1 MGTFNFGAGTT
12 NYRGEVLEELL
23 TLTAQ
28 KTDTFEKGLIH
39 VVPQIQKQLTLP
51 SIKLGNIIQDRKPT
65 PDSSVGEYKF
75 AERYLAP
82 KDFMIYIEFNPR
94 EFESYYK
101 QFQPVNNLVFRKL
114 APEVQATM
122 IRLLIEGKDAYI
134 DQAIWC
140 SATASQKAKIQNSAG
155 IDGTSIIGAKNEY
168 GEMKYWDGAIARML
182 MNANASEESEDAKSG
197 KIMLAGNGSFASG
210 EAVETE
216 LYNMYHKLPPKI
228 RAISGLSILMDYN
241 TWDMYDQYLT
251 SKENKY
257 TDNTQIN
264 ARTFK
269 GKRIIPMVAFPE
281 HTIIIGKFTS
291 GRDSNL
297 WMSVDMAD
305 DINVIQCDKLQNNS
319 ELYFF
324 KALMKMDV
332 NIVKPSEIIA
342 HLPYKYTGE

>member
-1 MGTFNFGAGTT
+1 MATFNFGAGET
-12 NYRGEVLEELL
+12 NYTGEVLEELL

-28 KTDTFEKGLIH
+28 KTDTFAKGLIH
-39 VVPQIQKQLTLP
+39 VEPQIQKQLTLP
-51 SIKLGNIIQDRKPT
+51 SIKLGKIIQDRKPT
-65 PDSSVGEYKF
+65 PDSSVGEYSF

-82 KDFMIYIEFNPR
+82 KDFMIYLEFNPR
-94 EFESYYK
+94 EFERYYK
-101 QFQPVNNLVFRKL
+101 AFQPVDNLVFRKL
-114 APEVQATM
+114 DPYVQAKM
-122 IRLLIEGKDAYI
+122 LRLLMEGKEAYI

-140 SATASQKAKIQNSAG
+140 SATATQKAKIANSDG
-155 IDGTSIIGAKNEY
+155 IEGTSIIGAENEY
-168 GEMKYWDGAIARML
+168 GQMKYWDGAIARML
-182 MNANASEESEDAKSG
+182 MNANAEEDSEDKKSG
-197 KIMLAGNGSFASG
+197 DIMLAGNGSFANG

-228 RAISGLSILMDYN
+228 RAISGLKILMDYN

-251 SKENKY
+251 AKEHKY
-257 TDNTQIN
+257 VDNTQIN

-269 GKRIIPMVAFPE
+269 GKQIIPMVAFPDN
-281 HTIIIGKFTS
+281 TIIIGKFS
-291 GRDSNL
+291 RGRDSNL

-324 KALMKMDV
+324 KALMKIDV

-342 HLPYKYTGE
+342 HLPYKYTK

>member
-1 MGTFNFGAGTT
+1 MATFNFGAGET
-12 NYRGEVLEELL
+12 NYTGEVLEELL

-28 KTDTFEKGLIH
+28 KTDTFAKGLIH
-39 VVPQIQKQLTLP
+39 VEPQIQKQLTLP
-51 SIKLGNIIQDRKPT
+51 SIKLGKIIQDRKPT
-65 PDSSVGEYKF
+65 PDSSVGEYSF

-82 KDFMIYIEFNPR
+82 KDFMIYLEFNPR
-94 EFESYYK
+94 EFERYYK
-101 QFQPVNNLVFRKL
+101 AFQPVDNLVFRKL
-114 APEVQATM
+114 DPYVQAKM
-122 IRLLIEGKDAYI
+122 LRLLMEGKEAYI

-140 SATASQKAKIQNSAG
+140 SATATQKAKIANSDG
-155 IDGTSIIGAKNEY
+155 IEGTSIIGAENEY
-168 GEMKYWDGAIARML
+168 GQMKYWDGAIARML
-182 MNANASEESEDAKSG
+182 MNANAEEDSEDKKSG
-197 KIMLAGNGSFASG
+197 DIMLAGNGSFANG

-228 RAISGLSILMDYN
+228 RAISGLKILMDYN

-251 SKENKY
+251 AKENKY
-257 TDNTQIN
+257 VDNTQIN

-269 GKRIIPMVAFPE
+269 GKQIIPMVAFPDN
-281 HTIIIGKFTS
+281 TIIIGKFSS

-324 KALMKMDV
+324 KALMKIDV

-342 HLPYKYTGE
+342 HLPYKYTK

>member
-1 MGTFNFGAGTT
+1 MATFNFGAGET
-12 NYRGEVLEELL
+12 NYTGEVLEELL

-28 KTDTFEKGLIH
+28 KTDTFAKGLIH
-39 VVPQIQKQLTLP
+39 VEPQIQKQLTLP
-51 SIKLGNIIQDRKPT
+51 SIKLGKIIQDRKPT
-65 PDSSVGEYKF
+65 PDSSVGEYSF
-75 AERYLAP
+75 TERYLAP
-82 KDFMIYIEFNPR
+82 KDFMIYLEFNPR
-94 EFESYYK
+94 EFERYYK
-101 QFQPVNNLVFRKL
+101 AFQPVDNLVFRKL
-114 APEVQATM
+114 DPYVQAKM
-122 IRLLIEGKDAYI
+122 LRLLMEGKEAYI

-140 SATASQKAKIQNSAG
+140 SATATQKAKIANSDG
-155 IDGTSIIGAKNEY
+155 IEGTSIIGSENEY
-168 GEMKYWDGAIARML
+168 GQMKYWDGAIARML
-182 MNANASEESEDAKSG
+182 MNANAEEDSEDKKSG
-197 KIMLAGNGSFASG
+197 DIMLAGNGSFANG

-228 RAISGLSILMDYN
+228 RAISGLKILMDYN

-251 SKENKY
+251 AKEHKY
-257 TDNTQIN
+257 VDNTQIN

-269 GKRIIPMVAFPE
+269 GKQIIPMVAFPDN
-281 HTIIIGKFTS
+281 TIIIGKFSS

-324 KALMKMDV
+324 KALMKIDV

-342 HLPYKYTGE
+342 HLPYKYTK

>member
-1 MGTFNFGAGTT
+1 MATFNFGAGET
-12 NYRGEVLEELL
+12 NYTGEVLEELL

-28 KTDTFEKGLIH
+28 KTDTFAKGLIH
-39 VVPQIQKQLTLP
+39 VEPQIQKQLTLP
-51 SIKLGNIIQDRKPT
+51 SIKLGKIIQDRKPT
-65 PDSSVGEYKF
+65 PDSSVGEYSF

-82 KDFMIYIEFNPR
+82 KDFMIYLEFNPR
-94 EFESYYK
+94 EFERYYK
-101 QFQPVNNLVFRKL
+101 AFQPVDNLVFRKL
-114 APEVQATM
+114 DPYVQAKM
-122 IRLLIEGKDAYI
+122 LRLLMEGKEAYI

-140 SATASQKAKIQNSAG
+140 SATATQKAKIANSDG
-155 IDGTSIIGAKNEY
+155 IEGTSIIGAENEY
-168 GEMKYWDGAIARML
+168 GQMKYWDGAIARML
-182 MNANASEESEDAKSG
+182 MNANADEDSEDKKSG
-197 KIMLAGNGSFASG
+197 DIMLAGNGSFANG

-228 RAISGLSILMDYN
+228 RAISGLKILMDYN

-251 SKENKY
+251 AKEHKY
-257 TDNTQIN
+257 VDNTQIN

-269 GKRIIPMVAFPE
+269 GKQIIPMVAFPDN
-281 HTIIIGKFTS
+281 TIIIGKFSS

-324 KALMKMDV
+324 KALMKIDV

-342 HLPYKYTGE
+342 HLPYKYTK

>member
-1 MGTFNFGAGTT
+1 MATFNFGAGEN
-12 NYRGEVLEELL
+12 NYTGEVLEELL

-28 KTDTFEKGLIH
+28 KTDTFAKGLIH
-39 VVPQIQKQLTLP
+39 VEPQIQKQLTLP
-51 SIKLGNIIQDRKPT
+51 SIKLGKIIQDRKPT
-65 PDSSVGEYKF
+65 PDSSVGEYSF

-82 KDFMIYIEFNPR
+82 KDFMIYLEFNPR
-94 EFESYYK
+94 EFERYYK
-101 QFQPVNNLVFRKL
+101 AFQPVDNLVFRKL
-114 APEVQATM
+114 DPYVQAKM
-122 IRLLIEGKDAYI
+122 LRLLMEGKEAYI

-140 SATASQKAKIQNSAG
+140 SATATQKAKIANSDG
-155 IDGTSIIGAKNEY
+155 IGGTSIIGAENEY
-168 GEMKYWDGAIARML
+168 GQMKYWDGAIARML
-182 MNANASEESEDAKSG
+182 MNANAEEDSEDKKSG
-197 KIMLAGNGSFASG
+197 DIMLAGNGSFANG

-228 RAISGLSILMDYN
+228 RAISGLKILMDYN

-251 SKENKY
+251 AKEHKY
-257 TDNTQIN
+257 VDNTQIN

-269 GKRIIPMVAFPE
+269 GKQIIPMVAFPDN
-281 HTIIIGKFTS
+281 TIIIGKFSS

-324 KALMKMDV
+324 KALMKIDV

-342 HLPYKYTGE
+342 HLPYKYTK

>member
-1 MGTFNFGAGTT
+1 MATFNFGAGET
-12 NYRGEVLEELL
+12 NYTGEVLEELL

-28 KTDTFEKGLIH
+28 KTDTFDKGLIH
-39 VVPQIQKQLTLP
+39 VEPQIQKQLTLP
-51 SIKLGNIIQDRKPT
+51 SIKLGKIIQDRKPT
-65 PDSSVGEYKF
+65 PDSSVGEYSL

-82 KDFMIYIEFNPR
+82 KDFMIYLEFNPR
-94 EFESYYK
+94 EFERYYK
-101 QFQPVNNLVFRKL
+101 AFQPVDNLVFRKL
-114 APEVQATM
+114 NSYVQAKM
-122 IRLLIEGKDAYI
+122 IQLLFEGKEAYI

-140 SATASQKAKIQNSAG
+140 SATATQKAKITNSDG
-155 IDGTSIIGAKNEY
+155 IEGTSIIGAENEY
-168 GEMKYWDGAIARML
+168 GQMKYWDGAIARML
-182 MNANASEESEDAKSG
+182 MNANAEEGSEDKNSG
-197 KIMLAGNGSFASG
+197 EITLAGNGSFANG

-228 RAISGLSILMDYN
+228 RAISGLKILMDYN

-251 SKENKY
+251 AKENKY
-257 TDNTQIN
+257 VDNTQIN

-269 GKRIIPMVAFPE
+269 GKQIIPMVAFPDN
-281 HTIIIGKFTS
+281 TIIIGKFS
-291 GRDSNL
+291 RGRDSNL

-324 KALMKMDV
+324 KALMKIDV

-342 HLPYKYTGE
+342 HLPYKYTK

>member
-1 MGTFNFGAGTT
+1 MATFNFGAGET
-12 NYRGEVLEELL
+12 NYTGEVLEELL

-28 KTDTFEKGLIH
+28 KTDTFAKGLIH
-39 VVPQIQKQLTLP
+39 VEPQIQKQLTLP
-51 SIKLGNIIQDRKPT
+51 SIKLGKIIQDRKPT
-65 PDSSVGEYKF
+65 PDSSVGEYSF

-82 KDFMIYIEFNPR
+82 KDFMIYLEFNPR
-94 EFESYYK
+94 EFERYYK
-101 QFQPVNNLVFRKL
+101 AFQPVDNLVFRKL
-114 APEVQATM
+114 DPYVQAKM
-122 IRLLIEGKDAYI
+122 LRLLMEGKEAYI

-140 SATASQKAKIQNSAG
+140 SATATQKAKIANSDG
-155 IDGTSIIGAKNEY
+155 IEGTSIIGAENEY
-168 GEMKYWDGAIARML
+168 GQMKYWDGAIARML
-182 MNANASEESEDAKSG
+182 MNANAEENSEDKKSG
-197 KIMLAGNGSFASG
+197 DIMLAGNGSFANG

-228 RAISGLSILMDYN
+228 RAISGLKILMDYN

-251 SKENKY
+251 AKEHKY
-257 TDNTQIN
+257 VDNTQIN

-269 GKRIIPMVAFPE
+269 GKQIIPMVAFPDN
-281 HTIIIGKFTS
+281 TIIIGKFSS

-324 KALMKMDV
+324 KALMKIDV

-342 HLPYKYTGE
+342 HLPYKYTN

>member
-1 MGTFNFGAGTT
+1 MATFNFGAGET
-12 NYRGEVLEELL
+12 NYTGEVLEELL

-28 KTDTFEKGLIH
+28 KTDTFAKGLIH
-39 VVPQIQKQLTLP
+39 VEPQIQKQLTLP
-51 SIKLGNIIQDRKPT
+51 SIKLGKIIQDRKPT
-65 PDSSVGEYKF
+65 PDSSVGEYSF

-82 KDFMIYIEFNPR
+82 KDFMIYLEFNPR
-94 EFESYYK
+94 EFERYYK
-101 QFQPVNNLVFRKL
+101 AFQPVDNLVFRKL
-114 APEVQATM
+114 DPYVQAKM
-122 IRLLIEGKDAYI
+122 LRLLMEGKEAYI

-140 SATASQKAKIQNSAG
+140 SATATQKAKIANTEG
-155 IDGTSIIGAKNEY
+155 IEGTSIIGAENEY
-168 GEMKYWDGAIARML
+168 GKMKYWDGAIARML
-182 MNANASEESEDAKSG
+182 MNANAEEDSEDKKSG
-197 KIMLAGNGSFASG
+197 DIMLAGNGSFANG

-228 RAISGLSILMDYN
+228 RAISGLKILMDYN

-251 SKENKY
+251 AKEHKY
-257 TDNTQIN
+257 VDNTQIN

-269 GKRIIPMVAFPE
+269 GKQIIPMVAFPDN
-281 HTIIIGKFTS
+281 TIIIGKFSS

-324 KALMKMDV
+324 KALMKIDV

-342 HLPYKYTGE
+342 HLPYTYTK

>member
-1 MGTFNFGAGTT
+1 MATFNFGAGET
-12 NYRGEVLEELL
+12 NYTGEVLEELL

-28 KTDTFEKGLIH
+28 KTDTFAKGLIH
-39 VVPQIQKQLTLP
+39 VEPQIQKQLTLP
-51 SIKLGNIIQDRKPT
+51 SIKLGKIIQDRKPT
-65 PDSSVGEYKF
+65 PDSSVGEYSF

-82 KDFMIYIEFNPR
+82 KDFMIYLEFNPR
-94 EFESYYK
+94 EFERYYK
-101 QFQPVNNLVFRKL
+101 AFQPVDNLVFRKL
-114 APEVQATM
+114 DPYVQAKM
-122 IRLLIEGKDAYI
+122 LRLLMEGKEAYI

-140 SATASQKAKIQNSAG
+140 SATATQKAKIANSDG
-155 IDGTSIIGAKNEY
+155 IEGTSIIGSENEY
-168 GEMKYWDGAIARML
+168 GQMKYWDGAIARML
-182 MNANASEESEDAKSG
+182 MNANAEEDSEDKKSG
-197 KIMLAGNGSFASG
+197 DIMLAGNGSFANG

-228 RAISGLSILMDYN
+228 RAISGLKILMDYN

-251 SKENKY
+251 AKEHKY
-257 TDNTQIN
+257 VDNTQIN

-269 GKRIIPMVAFPE
+269 GKQIIPMVAFPDN
-281 HTIIIGKFTS
+281 TIIIGKFSS

-324 KALMKMDV
+324 KALMKIDV

-342 HLPYKYTGE
+342 HLPYKYTK

>member
-1 MGTFNFGAGTT
+1 MATFNFGAGET
-12 NYRGEVLEELL
+12 NYTGEVLEELL

-28 KTDTFEKGLIH
+28 KTDTFAKGLIH
-39 VVPQIQKQLTLP
+39 VEPQIQKQLTLP
-51 SIKLGNIIQDRKPT
+51 SIKLGKIIQDRKPT
-65 PDSSVGEYKF
+65 PDSSVGEYSF

-82 KDFMIYIEFNPR
+82 KDFMIYLEFNPR
-94 EFESYYK
+94 EFERYYK
-101 QFQPVNNLVFRKL
+101 AFQPVDNLVFRKL
-114 APEVQATM
+114 DPYVQAKM
-122 IRLLIEGKDAYI
+122 LRLLMEGKEAYI

-140 SATASQKAKIQNSAG
+140 SATATQKAKIANSEG
-155 IDGTSIIGAKNEY
+155 IEGTSIIGAENEY
-168 GEMKYWDGAIARML
+168 GQMKYWDGAIARML
-182 MNANASEESEDAKSG
+182 MNANAEEDSEDKKSG
-197 KIMLAGNGSFASG
+197 DIMLAGNGSFANG

-228 RAISGLSILMDYN
+228 RAISGLKILMDYN

-251 SKENKY
+251 AKEHKY
-257 TDNTQIN
+257 VDNTQIN

-269 GKRIIPMVAFPE
+269 GKQIIPMVAFPDN
-281 HTIIIGKFTS
+281 TIIIGKFSS

-319 ELYFF
+319 ELHFF
-324 KALMKMDV
+324 KALMKIDV

-342 HLPYKYTGE
+342 HLPYKYTK

>member
-1 MGTFNFGAGTT
+1 MATFNFGAGET
-12 NYRGEVLEELL
+12 NYTGEVLEELL

-28 KTDTFEKGLIH
+28 KTDTFAKGLIH
-39 VVPQIQKQLTLP
+39 VEPQIQKQLTLP
-51 SIKLGNIIQDRKPT
+51 SIKLGKIIQDRKPT
-65 PDSSVGEYKF
+65 PDSSVGEYSF

-82 KDFMIYIEFNPR
+82 KDFMIYLEFNPR
-94 EFESYYK
+94 EFERYYK
-101 QFQPVNNLVFRKL
+101 AFQPVDNLVFRKL
-114 APEVQATM
+114 NSYVQAKM
-122 IRLLIEGKDAYI
+122 IQLLFEGKEAYI

-140 SATASQKAKIQNSAG
+140 SATATQKAKITNSEG
-155 IDGTSIIGAKNEY
+155 IEGTSIIGAENEY
-168 GEMKYWDGAIARML
+168 GQMKYWDGAIARML
-182 MNANASEESEDAKSG
+182 MNANAEEGSEDKKSG
-197 KIMLAGNGSFASG
+197 EITLAGNGSFANG

-228 RAISGLSILMDYN
+228 RAISGLKILMDYN

-251 SKENKY
+251 AKEHKY
-257 TDNTQIN
+257 VDNTQIN

-269 GKRIIPMVAFPE
+269 GKQIIPMVAFPDN
-281 HTIIIGKFTS
+281 TIIFGKFSS

-297 WMSVDMAD
+297 WMSVDVAD

-324 KALMKMDV
+324 KALMKIDV

-342 HLPYKYTGE
+342 HLPYQYTK

>member
-1 MGTFNFGAGTT
+1 MATFNFGAGET
-12 NYRGEVLEELL
+12 NYTGEVLEELL

-28 KTDTFEKGLIH
+28 KTDTFAKGLIH
-39 VVPQIQKQLTLP
+39 VEPQIQKQLTLP
-51 SIKLGNIIQDRKPT
+51 SIKLGKIIQDRKPT
-65 PDSSVGEYKF
+65 PDSSVGEYSF

-82 KDFMIYIEFNPR
+82 KDFMIYLEFNPR
-94 EFESYYK
+94 EFERYYK
-101 QFQPVNNLVFRKL
+101 AFQPVDNLVFRKL
-114 APEVQATM
+114 DPYVQAKM
-122 IRLLIEGKDAYI
+122 LRLLMEGKEAYI

-140 SATASQKAKIQNSAG
+140 SATATQKAKIANSEG
-155 IDGTSIIGAKNEY
+155 IEGTSIIGAENEY
-168 GEMKYWDGAIARML
+168 GQMKYWDGAIARML
-182 MNANASEESEDAKSG
+182 MNANAEEDSEDKKSG
-197 KIMLAGNGSFASG
+197 DIMLAGNGSFANG

-228 RAISGLSILMDYN
+228 RAISGLKILMDYN

-251 SKENKY
+251 AKEHKY
-257 TDNTQIN
+257 VDNTQIN

-269 GKRIIPMVAFPE
+269 GKQIIPMVAFPDN
-281 HTIIIGKFTS
+281 TIIIGKFSS

-324 KALMKMDV
+324 KALMKIDV

-342 HLPYKYTGE
+342 HLPYKYTK

>member
-1 MGTFNFGAGTT
+1 MATFNFGAGET
-12 NYRGEVLEELL
+12 NYTGEVLEELL

-28 KTDTFEKGLIH
+28 KTDTFAKGLIH
-39 VVPQIQKQLTLP
+39 VEPQIQKQLTLL
-51 SIKLGNIIQDRKPT
+51 SIKLGKIIQDRKPT
-65 PDSSVGEYKF
+65 PDSSVGEYSF

-82 KDFMIYIEFNPR
+82 KDFMIYLEFNPR
-94 EFESYYK
+94 EFERYYK
-101 QFQPVNNLVFRKL
+101 AFQPVDNLVFRKL
-114 APEVQATM
+114 DPYVQAKM
-122 IRLLIEGKDAYI
+122 LRLLMEGKEAYI

-140 SATASQKAKIQNSAG
+140 SATATQKAKIANSDG
-155 IDGTSIIGAKNEY
+155 IEGTSIIGAENEY
-168 GEMKYWDGAIARML
+168 GQMKYWDGAIARML
-182 MNANASEESEDAKSG
+182 MNANAEENSEDKKSG
-197 KIMLAGNGSFASG
+197 DIMLAGNGSFANG
-210 EAVETE
+210 EAVEIE

-228 RAISGLSILMDYN
+228 RAISGLKILMDYN

-251 SKENKY
+251 AKEHKY
-257 TDNTQIN
+257 VDNTQIN

-269 GKRIIPMVAFPE
+269 GKQIIPMVAFPDN
-281 HTIIIGKFTS
+281 TIIIGKFSS

-324 KALMKMDV
+324 KALMKIDV

-342 HLPYKYTGE
+342 HLPYKYTK

>member
-1 MGTFNFGAGTT
+1 MATFNFGAGET
-12 NYRGEVLEELL
+12 NYTGEVLEELL

-28 KTDTFEKGLIH
+28 KTDTFAKGLIH
-39 VVPQIQKQLTLP
+39 VEPQIQKQLTLP
-51 SIKLGNIIQDRKPT
+51 SIKLGKIIQDRKPT
-65 PDSSVGEYKF
+65 PDSSVGEYSF

-82 KDFMIYIEFNPR
+82 KDFMIYLEFNPR
-94 EFESYYK
+94 EFERYYK
-101 QFQPVNNLVFRKL
+101 AFQPVDNLVFRKL
-114 APEVQATM
+114 DPYVQAKM
-122 IRLLIEGKDAYI
+122 LRLLMEGKEAYI

-140 SATASQKAKIQNSAG
+140 SATATQKAKIANSES
-155 IDGTSIIGAKNEY
+155 IEGTSIIGAENEY
-168 GEMKYWDGAIARML
+168 GQMKYWDGAIARML
-182 MNANASEESEDAKSG
+182 MNANAEEDSEDKKSG
-197 KIMLAGNGSFASG
+197 DIMLAGNGSFANG

-228 RAISGLSILMDYN
+228 RAISGLKILMDYN

-251 SKENKY
+251 AKEHKY
-257 TDNTQIN
+257 VDNTQIN

-269 GKRIIPMVAFPE
+269 GKQIIPMVAFQDN
-281 HTIIIGKFTS
+281 TIIIGKFSS

-297 WMSVDMAD
+297 WMSVDVAD

-324 KALMKMDV
+324 KALMKIDV

-342 HLPYKYTGE
+342 HLPYQYTK

>member
-1 MGTFNFGAGTT
+1 MATFNFGAGET
-12 NYRGEVLEELL
+12 NYTGEVLEELL

-28 KTDTFEKGLIH
+28 KTDTFAKGLIH
-39 VVPQIQKQLTLP
+39 VEPQIQKQLTLP
-51 SIKLGNIIQDRKPT
+51 SIKLGKIIQDRKPT
-65 PDSSVGEYKF
+65 PDSSVGEYSF

-82 KDFMIYIEFNPR
+82 KDFMIYLEFNPR
-94 EFESYYK
+94 EFERYYK
-101 QFQPVNNLVFRKL
+101 AFQPVDNLVFRKL
-114 APEVQATM
+114 DPYVQAKM
-122 IRLLIEGKDAYI
+122 LRLLMEGKEAYI

-140 SATASQKAKIQNSAG
+140 SATATQKAKIANSDG
-155 IDGTSIIGAKNEY
+155 IEGTSIIGAENEY
-168 GEMKYWDGAIARML
+168 GQMKYWDGAIARML
-182 MNANASEESEDAKSG
+182 MNANAEEDSEDKKSG
-197 KIMLAGNGSFASG
+197 DIMLAGNGSFANG

-228 RAISGLSILMDYN
+228 RAISGLKILMDYN

-257 TDNTQIN
+257 VDNTQIN
-264 ARTFK
+264 VRTFK
-269 GKRIIPMVAFPE
+269 GKQIIPMVAFPDN
-281 HTIIIGKFTS
+281 TIIIGKFSS

-324 KALMKMDV
+324 KALMKIDV

-342 HLPYKYTGE
+342 HLPYKYTK

>member
-1 MGTFNFGAGTT
+1 MATFNFGAGET
-12 NYRGEVLEELL
+12 NYTGEVLEELL

-28 KTDTFEKGLIH
+28 KTDTFAKGLIH
-39 VVPQIQKQLTLP
+39 VEPQIQKQLTLP
-51 SIKLGNIIQDRKPT
+51 SIKLGKIIQDRKPT
-65 PDSSVGEYKF
+65 PDSSVGEYSF

-82 KDFMIYIEFNPR
+82 KDFMIYLEFNPR
-94 EFESYYK
+94 EFERYYK
-101 QFQPVNNLVFRKL
+101 AFQPVDNLVFRKL
-114 APEVQATM
+114 DPYVQAKM
-122 IRLLIEGKDAYI
+122 LRLLMEGKEAYI

-140 SATASQKAKIQNSAG
+140 SATATQKAKIANSDG
-155 IDGTSIIGAKNEY
+155 IEGTSIIGAENEY
-168 GEMKYWDGAIARML
+168 GQMKYWDGAIARML
-182 MNANASEESEDAKSG
+182 MNANADEDSEDKKSG
-197 KIMLAGNGSFASG
+197 DIMLAGNGSFANG

-228 RAISGLSILMDYN
+228 RAISGLKILMDYN

-251 SKENKY
+251 AKENKY
-257 TDNTQIN
+257 VDNTQIN

-269 GKRIIPMVAFPE
+269 GKQIIPMVAFPDN
-281 HTIIIGKFTS
+281 TIIIGKFSS

-324 KALMKMDV
+324 KALMKIDV

-342 HLPYKYTGE
+342 HLPYKYTK

>member
-1 MGTFNFGAGTT
+1 MATFNFGAGET
-12 NYRGEVLEELL
+12 NYTGEVLEELL

-28 KTDTFEKGLIH
+28 KTDTFAKGLIH
-39 VVPQIQKQLTLP
+39 VEPQIQKQLTLP
-51 SIKLGNIIQDRKPT
+51 SIKLGKIIQDRKPT
-65 PDSSVGEYKF
+65 PDSSVGEYSF

-82 KDFMIYIEFNPR
+82 KDFMIYLEFNPR
-94 EFESYYK
+94 EFERYYK
-101 QFQPVNNLVFRKL
+101 AFQPVDNLVFRKL
-114 APEVQATM
+114 DPYVQAKM
-122 IRLLIEGKDAYI
+122 LRLLMEGKEAYI

-140 SATASQKAKIQNSAG
+140 SATATQKAKIANSDG
-155 IDGTSIIGAKNEY
+155 IKGTSIIGAENEY
-168 GEMKYWDGAIARML
+168 GQMKYWDGAIARML
-182 MNANASEESEDAKSG
+182 MNANAEEDSEDKKSG
-197 KIMLAGNGSFASG
+197 DIMLAGNGSFANG

-228 RAISGLSILMDYN
+228 RAISGLKILMDYN

-251 SKENKY
+251 AKEHKY
-257 TDNTQIN
+257 VDNTQIN

-269 GKRIIPMVAFPE
+269 GKQIIPMVAFQDN
-281 HTIIIGKFTS
+281 TIIIGKFSS

-324 KALMKMDV
+324 KALMKIDV

-342 HLPYKYTGE
+342 HLPYKYTK

>member
-1 MGTFNFGAGTT
+1 MATFNFGAGET
-12 NYRGEVLEELL
+12 NYTGEVLEELL

-28 KTDTFEKGLIH
+28 KTDTFAKGLIH
-39 VVPQIQKQLTLP
+39 VEPQIQKQLTLP
-51 SIKLGNIIQDRKPT
+51 SIKLGKIIQDRKPT
-65 PDSSVGEYKF
+65 PDSSVGEYSF

-82 KDFMIYIEFNPR
+82 KDFMIYLEFNPR
-94 EFESYYK
+94 EFERYYK
-101 QFQPVNNLVFRKL
+101 AFQPVDNLVFRKL
-114 APEVQATM
+114 DPYVQAKM
-122 IRLLIEGKDAYI
+122 LRLLMEGKEAYI

-140 SATASQKAKIQNSAG
+140 SATATQKAKIANSDG
-155 IDGTSIIGAKNEY
+155 IEGTSIIGAENEY
-168 GEMKYWDGAIARML
+168 GQMKYWDGAIARML
-182 MNANASEESEDAKSG
+182 MNANAEENSEDKKSG
-197 KIMLAGNGSFASG
+197 DIMLAGNGSFANG

-228 RAISGLSILMDYN
+228 RAISGLKILMDYN

-251 SKENKY
+251 AKEHKY
-257 TDNTQIN
+257 VDNTQIN

-269 GKRIIPMVAFPE
+269 GKQIIPMVAFPD
-281 HTIIIGKFTS
+281 HTIIIGKFS
-291 GRDSNL
+291 RGRDSNL

-324 KALMKMDV
+324 KALMKIDV

-342 HLPYKYTGE
+342 HLPYKYTK

>member
-1 MGTFNFGAGTT
+1 MATFNFGAGET
-12 NYRGEVLEELL
+12 NYTGEVLEELL

-28 KTDTFEKGLIH
+28 KTDTFAKGLIH
-39 VVPQIQKQLTLP
+39 VEPQIQKQLTLP
-51 SIKLGNIIQDRKPT
+51 SIKLGKIIQDRKPT
-65 PDSSVGEYKF
+65 PDSSVGEYSF

-82 KDFMIYIEFNPR
+82 KDFMIYLEFNPR
-94 EFESYYK
+94 EFERYYK
-101 QFQPVNNLVFRKL
+101 ASQPVDNLVFRKL
-114 APEVQATM
+114 DPYVQAKM
-122 IRLLIEGKDAYI
+122 LRLLMEGKEAYI

-140 SATASQKAKIQNSAG
+140 SATATQKAKIANSDG
-155 IDGTSIIGAKNEY
+155 IEGTSIIGAENEY
-168 GEMKYWDGAIARML
+168 GQMKYWDGAIARML
-182 MNANASEESEDAKSG
+182 MNANAEENSEDKKSG
-197 KIMLAGNGSFASG
+197 DIMLAGNGSFANG

-228 RAISGLSILMDYN
+228 RAISGLKILMDYN

-251 SKENKY
+251 AKEHKY
-257 TDNTQIN
+257 VDNTQIN

-269 GKRIIPMVAFPE
+269 GKQIIPMVAFPDN
-281 HTIIIGKFTS
+281 TIIIGKFSS

-324 KALMKMDV
+324 KALMKIDV

-342 HLPYKYTGE
+342 HLPYKYTK

>member
-1 MGTFNFGAGTT
+1 MATFNFGAGET
-12 NYRGEVLEELL
+12 NYTGEVLEELL

-28 KTDTFEKGLIH
+28 KTDTFAKGLIH
-39 VVPQIQKQLTLP
+39 VEPQIQKQLTLP
-51 SIKLGNIIQDRKPT
+51 SIKLGKIIQDRKPT
-65 PDSSVGEYKF
+65 PDSSVGEYSF

-82 KDFMIYIEFNPR
+82 KDFMIYLEFNPR
-94 EFESYYK
+94 EFERYYK
-101 QFQPVNNLVFRKL
+101 AFQPVDNLVFRKL
-114 APEVQATM
+114 DPYVQAKM
-122 IRLLIEGKDAYI
+122 LRLLMEGKEAYI

-140 SATASQKAKIQNSAG
+140 SATATQKAKIANSDG
-155 IDGTSIIGAKNEY
+155 IEGTSIIGAENEY
-168 GEMKYWDGAIARML
+168 GQMKYWDGAIARML
-182 MNANASEESEDAKSG
+182 MNANAEEDSEDKKSG
-197 KIMLAGNGSFASG
+197 DIMLAGNGSFANG

-228 RAISGLSILMDYN
+228 RAISGLKILMDYN

-251 SKENKY
+251 AKEHKY
-257 TDNTQIN
+257 VDNTQIN

-269 GKRIIPMVAFPE
+269 GKQIIPMVAFPDN
-281 HTIIIGKFTS
+281 TIIIGKFSS

-324 KALMKMDV
+324 KALMKIDV

-342 HLPYKYTGE
+342 HLPYKYTK

>member
-1 MGTFNFGAGTT
+1 MATFNFGAGET
-12 NYRGEVLEELL
+12 NYTGEVLEELL

-28 KTDTFEKGLIH
+28 KTDTFAKGLIH
-39 VVPQIQKQLTLP
+39 VEPQIQKQLTLP
-51 SIKLGNIIQDRKPT
+51 SIKLGKIIQDRKPT
-65 PDSSVGEYKF
+65 PDSSVGEYSF

-82 KDFMIYIEFNPR
+82 KDFMIYLEFNPR
-94 EFESYYK
+94 EFERYYK
-101 QFQPVNNLVFRKL
+101 AFQPVDNLVFRKL
-114 APEVQATM
+114 DPYVQAKM
-122 IRLLIEGKDAYI
+122 LRLLMEGKEAYI

-140 SATASQKAKIQNSAG
+140 SATATQKAKIANSDG
-155 IDGTSIIGAKNEY
+155 IEGTSIIGAENEY
-168 GEMKYWDGAIARML
+168 GQMKYWDGAIARML
-182 MNANASEESEDAKSG
+182 MNANADEDSEDKKSG
-197 KIMLAGNGSFASG
+197 DIMLAGNGSFANG

-228 RAISGLSILMDYN
+228 RAISGLKILMDYN

-251 SKENKY
+251 AKEHKY
-257 TDNTQIN
+257 VDNTQIN

-269 GKRIIPMVAFPE
+269 GKQIIPMVAFPDN
-281 HTIIIGKFTS
+281 TIIIGKFSS

-324 KALMKMDV
+324 KALMKIDV

-342 HLPYKYTGE
+342 HLPYNYTK

>member
-1 MGTFNFGAGTT
+1 MATFNFGAGET
-12 NYRGEVLEELL
+12 NYTGEVLEELL

-28 KTDTFEKGLIH
+28 KTDTFAKGLIH
-39 VVPQIQKQLTLP
+39 VEPQIQKQLTLP
-51 SIKLGNIIQDRKPT
+51 SIKLGKIIQDRKPT
-65 PDSSVGEYKF
+65 PDSSVGEYSF

-82 KDFMIYIEFNPR
+82 KDFMIYLEFNPR
-94 EFESYYK
+94 EFERYYK
-101 QFQPVNNLVFRKL
+101 AFQPVDNLVFRKL
-114 APEVQATM
+114 NSYVQAKM
-122 IRLLIEGKDAYI
+122 IQLLFEGKEAYI

-140 SATASQKAKIQNSAG
+140 SATATQKAKITNSDG
-155 IDGTSIIGAKNEY
+155 IEGTSIIGAENEY
-168 GEMKYWDGAIARML
+168 GQMKYWDGAIARML
-182 MNANASEESEDAKSG
+182 MNANADEGSEDKKSG
-197 KIMLAGNGSFASG
+197 DIMLAGNGSFANG

-228 RAISGLSILMDYN
+228 RAISGLKILMDYN

-251 SKENKY
+251 AKENKY
-257 TDNTQIN
+257 VDNTQIN

-269 GKRIIPMVAFPE
+269 GKQIIPMVAFPDN
-281 HTIIIGKFTS
+281 TIIIGKFSS

-324 KALMKMDV
+324 KALMKIDV

-342 HLPYKYTGE
+342 HLPYKYTK

>member
-1 MGTFNFGAGTT
+1 MATFNFGAGET
-12 NYRGEVLEELL
+12 NYTGEVLEELL

-28 KTDTFEKGLIH
+28 KTDTFAKGLIH
-39 VVPQIQKQLTLP
+39 VEPQIQKQLTLP
-51 SIKLGNIIQDRKPT
+51 SIKLGKIIQDRKPT
-65 PDSSVGEYKF
+65 PDSSVGEYSF

-82 KDFMIYIEFNPR
+82 KDFMIYLEFNPR
-94 EFESYYK
+94 EFERYYK
-101 QFQPVNNLVFRKL
+101 AFQPVDNLVFRKL
-114 APEVQATM
+114 DPYVQAKM
-122 IRLLIEGKDAYI
+122 LRLLMEGKEAYI

-140 SATASQKAKIQNSAG
+140 SATATQKAKIANSED
-155 IDGTSIIGAKNEY
+155 IEGTSIIGAENEY
-168 GEMKYWDGAIARML
+168 GQMKYWDGAIARML
-182 MNANASEESEDAKSG
+182 MNANAEEDSEDKKSG
-197 KIMLAGNGSFASG
+197 DIMLAGNGSFANG

-228 RAISGLSILMDYN
+228 RAISGLKILMDYN

-251 SKENKY
+251 AKEHKY
-257 TDNTQIN
+257 VDNTQIN

-269 GKRIIPMVAFPE
+269 GKQIIPMVAFPDN
-281 HTIIIGKFTS
+281 TIIIGKFSS

-324 KALMKMDV
+324 KALMKIDV

-342 HLPYKYTGE
+342 HLPYKYTK

>member
-1 MGTFNFGAGTT
+1 MATFNFGAGET
-12 NYRGEVLEELL
+12 NYTGEVLEELL

-28 KTDTFEKGLIH
+28 KTDTFAKGLIH
-39 VVPQIQKQLTLP
+39 VEPQIQKQLTLP
-51 SIKLGNIIQDRKPT
+51 SIKLGKIIQDRKPT
-65 PDSSVGEYKF
+65 PDSSVGEYSF

-82 KDFMIYIEFNPR
+82 KDFMIYLEFNPR
-94 EFESYYK
+94 EFERYYK
-101 QFQPVNNLVFRKL
+101 AFQPVDNLVFRKL
-114 APEVQATM
+114 DPYVQAKM
-122 IRLLIEGKDAYI
+122 LRLLMEGKEAYI

-140 SATASQKAKIQNSAG
+140 SATATQKAKIANSDG
-155 IDGTSIIGAKNEY
+155 IEGTSIIGAENEY
-168 GEMKYWDGAIARML
+168 GQMKYWDGAIARML
-182 MNANASEESEDAKSG
+182 MNANAKEDSEDKKSG
-197 KIMLAGNGSFASG
+197 DIMLAGNGSFANG

-228 RAISGLSILMDYN
+228 RAISGLKILMDYN

-251 SKENKY
+251 AKEHKY
-257 TDNTQIN
+257 VDNTQIN

-269 GKRIIPMVAFPE
+269 GKQIIPMVAFPDN
-281 HTIIIGKFTS
+281 TIIIGKFSS

-324 KALMKMDV
+324 KALMKIDV

-342 HLPYKYTGE
+342 HLPYKYTK

>member
-1 MGTFNFGAGTT
+1 MATFNFGAGET
-12 NYRGEVLEELL
+12 NYTGEVLEELL

-28 KTDTFEKGLIH
+28 KTDTFAKGLIH
-39 VVPQIQKQLTLP
+39 VEPQIQKQLTLP
-51 SIKLGNIIQDRKPT
+51 SIKLGKIIQDRKPT
-65 PDSSVGEYKF
+65 PDSSVGEYSF

-82 KDFMIYIEFNPR
+82 KDFMIYLEFNPR
-94 EFESYYK
+94 EFERYYK
-101 QFQPVNNLVFRKL
+101 AFQPVDNLVFRKL
-114 APEVQATM
+114 DPYVQAKM
-122 IRLLIEGKDAYI
+122 LRLLMEGKEAYI

-140 SATASQKAKIQNSAG
+140 SATATQKTKIANSEG
-155 IDGTSIIGAKNEY
+155 IEGTSIIGAENEY
-168 GEMKYWDGAIARML
+168 GQMKYWDGAIARML
-182 MNANASEESEDAKSG
+182 MNANAEEDSEDKKSG
-197 KIMLAGNGSFASG
+197 DIMLAGNGSFANG

-228 RAISGLSILMDYN
+228 RAISGLKILMDYN

-251 SKENKY
+251 AKEHKY
-257 TDNTQIN
+257 VDNTQIN

-269 GKRIIPMVAFPE
+269 GKQIIPMVAFPDN
-281 HTIIIGKFTS
+281 TIIIGKFSS

-324 KALMKMDV
+324 KALMKIDV

-342 HLPYKYTGE
+342 HLPYKYTK

>member
-1 MGTFNFGAGTT
+1 MATFNFGAGET
-12 NYRGEVLEELL
+12 NYTGEVLEELL

-28 KTDTFEKGLIH
+28 KTDTFAKGLIH
-39 VVPQIQKQLTLP
+39 VEPQIQKQLTLP
-51 SIKLGNIIQDRKPT
+51 SIKLGKIIQDRKPT
-65 PDSSVGEYKF
+65 PDSSVGEYSF

-82 KDFMIYIEFNPR
+82 KDFMIYLEFNPR
-94 EFESYYK
+94 EFERYYK
-101 QFQPVNNLVFRKL
+101 AFQPVDNLVFRKL
-114 APEVQATM
+114 DPYVQAKM
-122 IRLLIEGKDAYI
+122 LRLLMEGKEAYI

-140 SATASQKAKIQNSAG
+140 SATATQKAKIDNSDG
-155 IDGTSIIGAKNEY
+155 IKGTSIIGAENEY
-168 GEMKYWDGAIARML
+168 GQMKYWDGAIARML
-182 MNANASEESEDAKSG
+182 MNANAEENSEDKKSG
-197 KIMLAGNGSFASG
+197 DIMLAGNGSFANG

-228 RAISGLSILMDYN
+228 RAISGLKILMDYN

-251 SKENKY
+251 AKEHKY
-257 TDNTQIN
+257 VDNTQIN

-269 GKRIIPMVAFPE
+269 GKQIIPMVAFPDN
-281 HTIIIGKFTS
+281 TIIIGKFSS

-324 KALMKMDV
+324 KALMKIDV

-342 HLPYKYTGE
+342 HLPYKYTK

>member
-1 MGTFNFGAGTT
+1 MATFNFGAGET
-12 NYRGEVLEELL
+12 NYTGEVLEELL

-28 KTDTFEKGLIH
+28 KTDTFAKGLIH
-39 VVPQIQKQLTLP
+39 VEPQIQKQLTLP
-51 SIKLGNIIQDRKPT
+51 SIKLGKIIQDRKPT
-65 PDSSVGEYKF
+65 PDSSVGEYSF

-82 KDFMIYIEFNPR
+82 KDFMIYLEFNPR
-94 EFESYYK
+94 EFERYYK
-101 QFQPVNNLVFRKL
+101 AFQPVDNLVFRKL
-114 APEVQATM
+114 DPYVQAKM
-122 IRLLIEGKDAYI
+122 LRLLMEGKEAYI

-140 SATASQKAKIQNSAG
+140 SATATQKAKIANSEG
-155 IDGTSIIGAKNEY
+155 IEGTSIIGAENEY
-168 GEMKYWDGAIARML
+168 GQMKYWDGAIARML
-182 MNANASEESEDAKSG
+182 MNANAEEDSEDKKSG
-197 KIMLAGNGSFASG
+197 DIMLAGNGSFANG

-228 RAISGLSILMDYN
+228 RAISGLKILMDYN

-251 SKENKY
+251 AKEHKY
-257 TDNTQIN
+257 VDNTQIN

-269 GKRIIPMVAFPE
+269 GKQIIPMVAFPD
-281 HTIIIGKFTS
+281 HTIIIGKFS
-291 GRDSNL
+291 RGRDSNL

-324 KALMKMDV
+324 KALMKIDV

-342 HLPYKYTGE
+342 HLPYKYTK

>member
-1 MGTFNFGAGTT
+1 MATFNFGAGET
-12 NYRGEVLEELL
+12 NYTGEVLEELL

-28 KTDTFEKGLIH
+28 KTDTFAKGLIH
-39 VVPQIQKQLTLP
+39 VEPQIQKQLTLP
-51 SIKLGNIIQDRKPT
+51 SIKLGKIIQDRKPT
-65 PDSSVGEYKF
+65 PDSSVGEYSF

-82 KDFMIYIEFNPR
+82 KDFMIYLEFNPR
-94 EFESYYK
+94 EFERYYK
-101 QFQPVNNLVFRKL
+101 AFQPVDNLVFRKL
-114 APEVQATM
+114 DPYVQAKM
-122 IRLLIEGKDAYI
+122 LRLLMEGKEAYI

-140 SATASQKAKIQNSAG
+140 SATATQKAKIANSDG
-155 IDGTSIIGAKNEY
+155 IEGTSIIGAENEY
-168 GEMKYWDGAIARML
+168 GQMKYWDGAIARML
-182 MNANASEESEDAKSG
+182 MNANAEEDSEDKKSG
-197 KIMLAGNGSFASG
+197 DIILAGNGSFANG

-228 RAISGLSILMDYN
+228 RAISGLKILMDYN

-251 SKENKY
+251 AKEHKY
-257 TDNTQIN
+257 VDNTQIN

-269 GKRIIPMVAFPE
+269 GKQIIPMVAFPDN
-281 HTIIIGKFTS
+281 TIIIGKFSS

-324 KALMKMDV
+324 KALMKIDV

-342 HLPYKYTGE
+342 HLPYKYTK

>member
-1 MGTFNFGAGTT
+1 MATFNFGAGET
-12 NYRGEVLEELL
+12 NYTGEVLEELL

-28 KTDTFEKGLIH
+28 KTDTFAKGLIH
-39 VVPQIQKQLTLP
+39 VEPQIQKQLTLP
-51 SIKLGNIIQDRKPT
+51 SIKLGKIIQDRKPT
-65 PDSSVGEYKF
+65 PDSSVGEYSF

-82 KDFMIYIEFNPR
+82 KDFMIYLEFNPR
-94 EFESYYK
+94 EFERYYK
-101 QFQPVNNLVFRKL
+101 AFQPVDNLVFRKL
-114 APEVQATM
+114 DPYVQAKM
-122 IRLLIEGKDAYI
+122 LRLLMEGKEAYI

-140 SATASQKAKIQNSAG
+140 SATATQKAKIANSDG
-155 IDGTSIIGAKNEY
+155 IEGTSIIGAENEY
-168 GEMKYWDGAIARML
+168 GQMKYWDGAIARML
-182 MNANASEESEDAKSG
+182 MNANAEENSEDKKSG
-197 KIMLAGNGSFASG
+197 DIMLAGNGSFANG

-228 RAISGLSILMDYN
+228 RAISGLKILMDYN

-251 SKENKY
+251 AKEHKY
-257 TDNTQIN
+257 VDNTQIN

-269 GKRIIPMVAFPE
+269 GKQIIPMVAFPDN
-281 HTIIIGKFTS
+281 TIIIGKFSS

-324 KALMKMDV
+324 KALMKIDV

-342 HLPYKYTGE
+342 HLPYKYTK

>member
-1 MGTFNFGAGTT
+1 MATFNFGAGET
-12 NYRGEVLEELL
+12 NYTGEVLEELL

-28 KTDTFEKGLIH
+28 KTDTFAKGLIH
-39 VVPQIQKQLTLP
+39 VEPQIQKQLTLP
-51 SIKLGNIIQDRKPT
+51 SIKLGKIIQDRKPT
-65 PDSSVGEYKF
+65 PDSSVGEYSF

-82 KDFMIYIEFNPR
+82 KDFMIYLEFNPR
-94 EFESYYK
+94 EFERYYK
-101 QFQPVNNLVFRKL
+101 AFQPVDNLVFRKL
-114 APEVQATM
+114 DPYVQAKM
-122 IRLLIEGKDAYI
+122 LRLLMEGKEAYI

-140 SATASQKAKIQNSAG
+140 SATATQKAKIANSDG
-155 IDGTSIIGAKNEY
+155 IEGTSIIGAENEY
-168 GEMKYWDGAIARML
+168 GQMKYWDGAIARML
-182 MNANASEESEDAKSG
+182 MNANAEEDSEDKKSG
-197 KIMLAGNGSFASG
+197 DIMLAGNGSFANG

-228 RAISGLSILMDYN
+228 RAISGLKILMDYN

-251 SKENKY
+251 AKEHKY
-257 TDNTQIN
+257 VDNTQIN

-269 GKRIIPMVAFPE
+269 GKQIIPMVAFPDN
-281 HTIIIGKFTS
+281 TIIIGKFSS

-324 KALMKMDV
+324 KALMKIDV

-342 HLPYKYTGE
+342 HLPYKYTN

>member
-1 MGTFNFGAGTT
+1 MATFNFGAGET
-12 NYRGEVLEELL
+12 NYTGEVLEELL

-28 KTDTFEKGLIH
+28 KTDTFAKGLIH
-39 VVPQIQKQLTLP
+39 VEPQIQKQLTLP
-51 SIKLGNIIQDRKPT
+51 SIKLGKIIQDRKPT
-65 PDSSVGEYKF
+65 PDSSVGEYSF

-82 KDFMIYIEFNPR
+82 KDFMIYLEFNPR
-94 EFESYYK
+94 EFERYYK
-101 QFQPVNNLVFRKL
+101 AFQPVDNLVFRKL
-114 APEVQATM
+114 DPYVQAKM
-122 IRLLIEGKDAYI
+122 LRLLMEGKEAYI

-140 SATASQKAKIQNSAG
+140 SATATQKAKIANSEG
-155 IDGTSIIGAKNEY
+155 IEGTSIIGAENEY
-168 GEMKYWDGAIARML
+168 GQMKYWDGAIARML
-182 MNANASEESEDAKSG
+182 MNANAEENSEDKKSG
-197 KIMLAGNGSFASG
+197 DIMLAGNGSFANG

-228 RAISGLSILMDYN
+228 RAISGLKILMDYN

-251 SKENKY
+251 AKEHKY
-257 TDNTQIN
+257 VDNTQIN

-269 GKRIIPMVAFPE
+269 GKQIIPMVAFPDN
-281 HTIIIGKFTS
+281 TIIIGKFSS

-324 KALMKMDV
+324 KALMKIDV

-342 HLPYKYTGE
+342 HLPYKYTK

>member
-1 MGTFNFGAGTT
+1 MATFNFGAGET
-12 NYRGEVLEELL
+12 NYTGEVLEELL

-28 KTDTFEKGLIH
+28 KTDTFAKGLIH
-39 VVPQIQKQLTLP
+39 VEPQIQKQLTLP
-51 SIKLGNIIQDRKPT
+51 SIKLGKIIQDRKPT
-65 PDSSVGEYKF
+65 PDSSVGEYSF

-82 KDFMIYIEFNPR
+82 KDFMIYLEFNPR
-94 EFESYYK
+94 EFERYYK
-101 QFQPVNNLVFRKL
+101 AFQPVDNLVFRKL
-114 APEVQATM
+114 DPYIQAKM
-122 IRLLIEGKDAYI
+122 ISLLVEGKEAYI

-140 SATASQKAKIQNSAG
+140 SATATQKAKIANSDG
-155 IDGTSIIGAKNEY
+155 IEGTSIIGAENEY
-168 GEMKYWDGAIARML
+168 GQMKYWDGAIARML
-182 MNANASEESEDAKSG
+182 MNANAEEDSEDKKSG
-197 KIMLAGNGSFASG
+197 DIMLAGNGSFANG

-228 RAISGLSILMDYN
+228 RAISGLKILMDYN

-251 SKENKY
+251 AKEHKY
-257 TDNTQIN
+257 VDNTQIN

-269 GKRIIPMVAFPE
+269 GKQIIPMVAFPDN
-281 HTIIIGKFTS
+281 TIIIGKFS
-291 GRDSNL
+291 RGRDSNL

-324 KALMKMDV
+324 KALMKIDV

-342 HLPYKYTGE
+342 HLPYKYTK

>member
-1 MGTFNFGAGTT
+1 MATFNFGAGET
-12 NYRGEVLEELL
+12 NYTGEVLEELL

-28 KTDTFEKGLIH
+28 KTDTFAKGLIH
-39 VVPQIQKQLTLP
+39 VEPQIQKQLTLP
-51 SIKLGNIIQDRKPT
+51 SIKLGKIIQDRKPT
-65 PDSSVGEYKF
+65 PDSSVGEYSF

-82 KDFMIYIEFNPR
+82 KDFMIYLEFNPR
-94 EFESYYK
+94 EFERYYK
-101 QFQPVNNLVFRKL
+101 AFQPVDNLVFRKL
-114 APEVQATM
+114 NPYIQAKM
-122 IRLLIEGKDAYI
+122 ISLLVEGKEAYI

-140 SATASQKAKIQNSAG
+140 SATATQKAKIANSEG
-155 IDGTSIIGAKNEY
+155 IEGTSIIGAENEY

-182 MNANASEESEDAKSG
+182 MNANAEAGSEDKKSG
-197 KIMLAGNGSFASG
+197 EIMLAGNGSFANG

-228 RAISGLSILMDYN
+228 RAISGLKILMDYN

-251 SKENKY
+251 AKEHKY
-257 TDNTQIN
+257 ADNTQIN

-269 GKRIIPMVAFPE
+269 GKQIIPMVAFPD
-281 HTIIIGKFTS
+281 HTIIIGKFS
-291 GRDSNL
+291 RGRDSNL

-324 KALMKMDV
+324 KALMKIDV

-342 HLPYKYTGE
+342 HLPYQYTK

>member
-1 MGTFNFGAGTT
+1 MATFNFGAGET
-12 NYRGEVLEELL
+12 NYTGEVLEELL

-28 KTDTFEKGLIH
+28 KTDTFAKGLIH
-39 VVPQIQKQLTLP
+39 VEPQIQKQLTLP
-51 SIKLGNIIQDRKPT
+51 SIKLGKIIQDRKPT
-65 PDSSVGEYKF
+65 PDSSVGEYSF

-82 KDFMIYIEFNPR
+82 KDFMIYLEFNPR
-94 EFESYYK
+94 EFERYYK
-101 QFQPVNNLVFRKL
+101 TFQPVDNLVFRKL
-114 APEVQATM
+114 DPHVQAKM
-122 IRLLIEGKDAYI
+122 LRLLMEGKEAYI

-140 SATASQKAKIQNSAG
+140 SATATQKAKIANSDG
-155 IDGTSIIGAKNEY
+155 IEGTSIIGAENEY
-168 GEMKYWDGAIARML
+168 GQMKYWDGAIARML
-182 MNANASEESEDAKSG
+182 MNANADEDSEDKKSG
-197 KIMLAGNGSFASG
+197 DIMLAGNGSFANG

-228 RAISGLSILMDYN
+228 RAISGLKILMDYN

-251 SKENKY
+251 AKENKY
-257 TDNTQIN
+257 VDNTQIN

-269 GKRIIPMVAFPE
+269 GKQIIPMVAFPDN
-281 HTIIIGKFTS
+281 TIIIGKFSS

-324 KALMKMDV
+324 KALMKIDV

-342 HLPYKYTGE
+342 HLPYKYTK